1 MFKIVNTILIIDCS
15 RKLLMRLIHLALQ
28 ILHLEKKTPKLLP
41 KLSDFINYDDCIE
54 KITTEYIRL
63 YPVFIQ
69 KKI

>member
-28 ILHLEKKTPKLLP
+28 ILHLEKKPKLLP

-54 KITTEYIRL
+54 KIILPSIRL
-63 YPVFIQ
+63 KPVLIN
-69 KKI
+69 